1 MRIYRKVFRKDSK
14 KEIVEGEENADVKD
28 TIDVNT
34 KNIEPVRTSP
44 IRTRIMKPIEPKTD
58 ELIYLID
65 DIDIGNSFFFN
76 FCLEKMILG
85 SGLTRRQTMK
95 RRIEQLAIDPAH
107 NELLHQ
113 KLKYERQLKA
123 MFQDL
128 RND

>member
-1 MRIYRKVFRKDSK
+1 MTLILVIFFDKDLSWEKV
-14 KEIVEGEENADVKD
+14 
-28 TIDVNT
+28 
-34 KNIEPVRTSP
+34 
-44 IRTRIMKPIEPKTD
+44 
-58 ELIYLID
+58 
-65 DIDIGNSFFFN
+65 
-76 FCLEKMILG
+76 LG

-128 RND
+128 RDD

>member
-1 MRIYRKVFRKDSK
+1 MTLILVILILSLHDLDRGLCYRRF
-14 KEIVEGEENADVKD
+14 
-28 TIDVNT
+28 
-34 KNIEPVRTSP
+34 
-44 IRTRIMKPIEPKTD
+44 
-58 ELIYLID
+58 
-65 DIDIGNSFFFN
+65 
-76 FCLEKMILG
+76 LG

>member
-1 MRIYRKVFRKDSK
+1 MVCVI
-14 KEIVEGEENADVKD
+14 EG
-28 TIDVNT
+28 
-34 KNIEPVRTSP
+34 
-44 IRTRIMKPIEPKTD
+44 
-58 ELIYLID
+58 
-65 DIDIGNSFFFN
+65 F
-76 FCLEKMILG
+76 LG